1 MNNSFQYF
9 GTKMQMHQQRVEHTK
24 EVLIKPRGVSMR
36 YIKRFLIYASFLSA
50 IVSASCLVYIVQ
62 WLEAL
67 RKGWLV

>member
-24 EVLIKPRGVSMR
+24 EVLIKPRGFSMR
-36 YIKRFLIYASFLSA
+36 YIKRFLIYASFLST